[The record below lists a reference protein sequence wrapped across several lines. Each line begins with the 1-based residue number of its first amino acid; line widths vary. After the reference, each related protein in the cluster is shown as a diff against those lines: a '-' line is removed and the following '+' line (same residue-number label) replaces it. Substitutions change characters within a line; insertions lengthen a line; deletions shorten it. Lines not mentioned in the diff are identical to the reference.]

1 MSGQSEPK
9 EPVEAALAGSPP
21 ARRRLSELLG
31 ELRLA
36 GRTWCYGDFRHNAG
50 CAVSPADAVFV
61 HAVIHGSV
69 RLACASGAMTRLEPG
84 DVALVLSGEAHALRT
99 APGAPATSHELLRHE
114 DEADV
119 PATTVF
125 GGGKTEGAR
134 VCARVLSA
142 RLSAKWPRD
151 VARSSLPPL
160 LRAGPG
166 LLQSDAFAMAG
177 MGAGSTALLT
187 RIAEMLLVAAL
198 RADPGCR
205 RILSSE
211 KRDPVE
217 AAMQLI
223 VASPA
228 HPWTVESLARAVG
241 MGRSNFAAHFSS
253 GVGKAPMEVVA
264 QARMEHAALLL
275 RQGRMK
281 IAEISEL
288 AGYGSE
294 AAFSRR
300 FSRHFGITP
309 SRMREEAR
317 ADVALSA
324 GPAFRSVLTG
334 TRSRVPERE
343 TPADTEV
350 VADHLPSGHVL
361 IGRGRRD

>member
-1 MSGQSEPK
+1 MSGQSEPRAPM
-9 EPVEAALAGSPP
+9 ESLPT
-21 ARRRLSELLG
+21 ARRGLSDLLG

-36 GRTWCYGDFRHNAG
+36 GRTWCYGDFGGNAG
-50 CAVSPADAVFV
+50 CAVASGDAVFV
-61 HAVIHGSV
+61 HAVIHGTL
-69 RLACASGAMTRLEPG
+69 RLACAGGAMAQLGPG

-99 APGAPATSHELLRHE
+99 APGAAAQPHDLLRRDSEH
-114 DEADV
+114 DV
-119 PATTVF
+119 PPTLGF
-125 GGGKTEGAR
+125 GEPGR
-134 VCARVLSA
+134 VGARVLSA
-142 RLSAKWPRD
+142 RLRATWPGD
-151 VARSSLPPL
+151 VARSSLPAL
-160 LRAGPG
+160 LRGPCG
-166 LLQSDAFAMAG
+166 LLQGEALAMAG

-198 RADPGCR
+198 RADPACR

-217 AAMQLI
+217 EAMQLI
-223 VASPA
+223 AASPA

-241 MGRSNFAAHFSS
+241 MGRSNFAAHFSA

-300 FSRHFGITP
+300 FSRHFGVTP
-309 SRMREEAR
+309 SQMREDAR
-317 ADVALSA
+317 AARAESA
-324 GPAFRSVLTG
+324 AVPAFRAMLAG
-334 TRSRVPERE
+334 ARGRAAPRE
-343 TPADTEV
+343 PFTES
-350 VADHLPSGHVL
+350 AAAGEHLPPGHVF
-361 IGRGRRD
+361 IAAGRRD